1 MGFMEFLQA
10 GGAPVWAILVFGSA
24 NLIASAVF
32 SYRPSRRLLGVII
45 ALACSVLF
53 SVAAGTL
60 ADLAAVGMH
69 IAERSDWQLSTRL
82 PVLVLQGVAESMV
95 PGILGFTFLSLVA
108 LACAVGLRRMP

>member
-10 GGAPVWAILVFGSA
+10 GGAPVWAILVFGAA

-32 SYRPSRRLLGVII
+32 SYRPSKRLLGTII

-53 SVAAGTL
+53 SVAAGTM

-69 IAERSDWQLSTRL
+69 IAERSDWYLSPKL
-82 PVLVLQGVAESMV
+82 PLLVLQGFAESMV
-95 PGILGFTFLSLVA
+95 PGILGFTLLSLVA